1 MCVNL
6 ERLAGSRGTGEGL
19 EGLVRIFRNCKA
31 LRIAHE
37 LLNICINLEG
47 VAGSRGT
54 GEGVD
59 GLVRVLRDWRGS

>member
-1 MCVNL
+1 MRV
-6 ERLAGSRGTGEGL
+6 
-19 EGLVRIFRNCKA
+19 FRKCKA